1 MTLSVVLAVVPMRG
15 DLGRGGFPRTLG
27 GGQGL
32 GFTAAQEEQGWKHEE
47 EGEG

>member
-1 MTLSVVLAVVPMRG
+1 MPLSVVLAVVPMRG

-32 GFTAAQEEQGWKHEE
+32 GFTAAQKEQGWKHEE